1 MSFGIWPSSMRWT
14 WPSHRSL
21 SRVYILGR
29 PALDRISALDTLSC
43 QDIPRIRRMLLRW
56 KGLGAVAVDGAPW
69 RSTDSGRCRQRNC
82 DLQLTGGAAIG
93 GPEGAQAS
101 FPHSTPRPRTSASS
115 PDSISPKKGSVP
127 THCLSIPLQI
137 AGQPSVVGDGWRRS
151 QCKPSLALSIMRCP
165 FLGWDARSELTSHR
179 QPPSPPRAPSL
190 RHSSVFSLAKGVGIN
205 PESPLPVPRPFPLN
219 SEWWYLTLRPWT
231 AARLRWR

>member
-101 FPHSTPRPRTSASS
+101 FPHSTPRPRTSATKH
-115 PDSISPKKGSVP
+115 DIRR
-127 THCLSIPLQI
+127 LQRI
-137 AGQPSVVGDGWRRS
+137 VRTAEKVVGCNLPPIDELH
-151 QCKPSLALSIMRCP
+151 CKGQEAS
-165 FLGWDARSELTSHR
+165 R
-179 QPPSPPRAPSL
+179 QDHL
-190 RHSSVFSLAKGVGIN
+190 
-205 PESPLPVPRPFPLN
+205 
-219 SEWWYLTLRPWT
+219 
-231 AARLRWR
+231 

>member
-101 FPHSTPRPRTSASS
+101 FPHSTPRPRTSGESTSGSTTQEALTRN
-115 PDSISPKKGSVP
+115 DKEADDCISQSCCCKK
-127 THCLSIPLQI
+127 
-137 AGQPSVVGDGWRRS
+137 
-151 QCKPSLALSIMRCP
+151 
-165 FLGWDARSELTSHR
+165 
-179 QPPSPPRAPSL
+179 
-190 RHSSVFSLAKGVGIN
+190 AKV
-205 PESPLPVPRPFPLN
+205 
-219 SEWWYLTLRPWT
+219 T
-231 AARLRWR
+231 